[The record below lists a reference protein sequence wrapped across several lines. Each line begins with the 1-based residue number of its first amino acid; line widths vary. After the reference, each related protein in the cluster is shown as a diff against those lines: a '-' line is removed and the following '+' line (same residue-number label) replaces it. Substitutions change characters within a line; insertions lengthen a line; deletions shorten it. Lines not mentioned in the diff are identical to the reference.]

1 MRRLIPKSRMGKFT
15 LALIVLWVLKTV
27 FLTPQIRYYEPRLAL
42 LLDLVGPLI
51 AIPVIYYFWKLFKYS
66 RSKLLWKIRRR
77 LFVTY
82 FFIGAVP
89 IVIIIGIFY
98 FSALLFYYQ
107 LSYFLISNQIGIH
120 ASQIHAFNLSLR
132 EGLIQKIIENPHST
146 AAALKEELD
155 ADTKYLLGQYPSASI
170 FLRFQDPATNKF
182 ETYSNQNYSKEQLDE
197 YSVPQWLENEGFFNG
212 LAIEDSNPENAE
224 PRLFLKSFVSSD
236 FRTDVPFTIEVSV
249 PFDHYLLSRLKAAL
263 GQDLLLANHVE
274 RRGQGLSVMLQ
285 NTDILPE
292 NILESTFETERSKM
306 LPRLWSIFLFP
317 TSWTNGMEI
326 KSYNSNVLIVEL
338 SIPKLMQNLYRDESE
353 IGKTILSYLQA
364 TVIFFLLVE
373 IASLVIG
380 ILLTKSITN
389 AVYNL
394 DRGTEF
400 IKRGDFSHRIIVRS
414 EDQLGSLAASFNQ
427 MTEYIQRLV
436 KERVQKDRLERELE
450 IAKEVQEQLFPKQ
463 VSRMGRMDVAGICLP
478 ARIVSGDYFDFLP
491 IGINSLGLAVGDI
504 CGKGISAALLM
515 ANLQAT
521 LRSNVLN
528 LIPGDLRNGEKS
540 VAEVVERLNNQIF
553 AYTAANKFA
562 TFFYALYDD
571 SQQTLTY
578 CNAGHNP
585 PLFFNGNQ
593 VQRLRAGGTVVGVF
607 ADSKY
612 DQETIKLNS
621 GDLLVAYTDGIVE
634 SMNEYA
640 EEFGESRLIQLI
652 QENRHLSA
660 NEIKEKIVEGVLSWT
675 FTEERDDDMTLLVA
689 RIISPSG
696 VLENPQSK
704 A

>member
-1 MRRLIPKSRMGKFT
+1 
-15 LALIVLWVLKTV
+15 
-27 FLTPQIRYYEPRLAL
+27 
-42 LLDLVGPLI
+42 
-51 AIPVIYYFWKLFKYS
+51 
-66 RSKLLWKIRRR
+66 
-77 LFVTY
+77 
-82 FFIGAVP
+82 
-89 IVIIIGIFY
+89 
-98 FSALLFYYQ
+98 
-107 LSYFLISNQIGIH
+107 
-120 ASQIHAFNLSLR
+120 
-132 EGLIQKIIENPHST
+132 
-146 AAALKEELD
+146 
-155 ADTKYLLGQYPSASI
+155 
-170 FLRFQDPATNKF
+170 
-182 ETYSNQNYSKEQLDE
+182 
-197 YSVPQWLENEGFFNG
+197 
-212 LAIEDSNPENAE
+212 
-224 PRLFLKSFVSSD
+224 
-236 FRTDVPFTIEVSV
+236 
-249 PFDHYLLSRLKAAL
+249 
-263 GQDLLLANHVE
+263 
-274 RRGQGLSVMLQ
+274 
-285 NTDILPE
+285 
-292 NILESTFETERSKM
+292 
-306 LPRLWSIFLFP
+306 
-317 TSWTNGMEI
+317 
-326 KSYNSNVLIVEL
+326 
-338 SIPKLMQNLYRDESE
+338 
-353 IGKTILSYLQA
+353 
-364 TVIFFLLVE
+364 
-373 IASLVIG
+373 
-380 ILLTKSITN
+380 
-389 AVYNL
+389 
-394 DRGTEF
+394 
-400 IKRGDFSHRIIVRS
+400 
-414 EDQLGSLAASFNQ
+414 
-427 MTEYIQRLV
+427 
-436 KERVQKDRLERELE
+436 
-450 IAKEVQEQLFPKQ
+450 
-463 VSRMGRMDVAGICLP
+463 MDVAGICLP